1 MPMNLSSSD
10 RRLLLWAAVIVTV
23 LVIALAVFSSSQQES
38 EVITSYSADSDG
50 AKAAFMLLEEQ
61 GYKVERWEQ
70 SPNQLP
76 ANVANTTLVLASPFS
91 PPSKEEKI
99 SLQLFLSRGGRILAT
114 GYTASLFLPQADSV
128 PEVFAGPAW
137 KSFEPQLLSPLTRAG
152 TIRMSPSAY
161 WKNSHACCLVHYADG
176 DRPVVVSYKVGK
188 GEVIWWA
195 SSVPLSNAGISAAGN
210 LALLLNSL
218 GDRDVHILWDEY
230 FHGYRQ
236 TLGAYFSEPPLMFG
250 LLQCFLLL
258 VVVVLTFSRRSL
270 PIHPLQ
276 ENSRLSPLE
285 FVETL
290 GGLYHRAKASHAALE
305 VPYMRFRTIVTR
317 RLGLPT
323 DISASDMARSLKN
336 RLAYKDSSLPEL
348 LRRIEAT
355 LAQDEPS
362 EEIVLGLAQELNLHM
377 QNLKLLQESLPHGER
392 VPGVEARA
400 K

>member
-23 LVIALAVFSSSQQES
+23 LVIALAVYSSSQQES
-38 EVITSYSADSDG
+38 EVTTSYSADSAG
-50 AKAAFMLLEEQ
+50 AKASFLLLQQQ

-76 ANVANTTLVLASPFS
+76 ADVSDTTLVLASPFN
-91 PPSKEEKI
+91 PPSKQEKI
-99 SLQLFLSRGGRILAT
+99 ALQLFLSRGGRILAT

-128 PEVFAGPAW
+128 PEMLAGPAW

-161 WKNSHACCLVHYADG
+161 WKSSHAFCLVHYADG
-176 DRPVVVSYKVGK
+176 DRPVVISYKVGK

-195 SSVPLSNAGISAAGN
+195 SSIPLTNAGISAAGN

-218 GDRDVHILWDEY
+218 GDRNVHILWDEY

-270 PIHPLQ
+270 PIHPLRGT
-276 ENSRLSPLE
+276 SRLSPLE

-290 GGLYHRAKASHAALE
+290 GGLYHRAKTTHAALE

-323 DISASDMARSLKN
+323 QVSADDLARSVQN
-336 RLAYKDSSLPEL
+336 RLAYKDNSLPEL

-355 LAQDEPS
+355 LAQDEPG
-362 EEIVLGLAQELNLHM
+362 EEAVLGLAQELNRLM
-377 QNLKLLQESLPHGER
+377 QSLKLLQESFPHGER
-392 VPGVEARA
+392 VPGAEARA

>member
-38 EVITSYSADSDG
+38 EVTTSYSADSSG
-50 AKAAFMLLEEQ
+50 AKASFLLLQQQ
-61 GYKVERWEQ
+61 GYNVERWEQ

-76 ANVANTTLVLASPFS
+76 ADVSDTTLVLASPFN
-91 PPSKEEKI
+91 PPSKQEKI
-99 SLQLFLSRGGRILAT
+99 ALQLFLSRGGRILAT

-128 PEVFAGPAW
+128 PEMLAGPAW

-161 WKNSHACCLVHYADG
+161 WKNSHAFCLVHYADG
-176 DRPVVVSYKVGK
+176 DRPVVISYKVGK

-195 SSVPLSNAGISAAGN
+195 SSIPLTNAGISAAGN

-218 GDRDVHILWDEY
+218 GDRNVHILWDEY

-258 VVVVLTFSRRSL
+258 VAVALTFSRRSL
-270 PIHPLQ
+270 PIHPLRGT
-276 ENSRLSPLE
+276 SRLSPLE

-290 GGLYHRAKASHAALE
+290 GGLYHRAKATHAALE

-323 DISASDMARSLKN
+323 QVSADDLARSVQS
-336 RLAYKDSSLPEL
+336 RLAYKDNSLPEL

-355 LAQDEPS
+355 LAQDEPG
-362 EEIVLGLAQELNLHM
+362 EEAVLDLAQELNRHM
-377 QNLKLLQESLPHGER
+377 QSLKLLQESFPHGER
-392 VPGVEARA
+392 VPGAEARA

>member
-38 EVITSYSADSDG
+38 EVTTSYSADSAG
-50 AKAAFMLLEEQ
+50 AKAAFMLLQQQ

-76 ANVANTTLVLASPFS
+76 ADVANTTLVLASPFN
-91 PPSKEEKI
+91 PPSKQEKI

-114 GYTASLFLPQADSV
+114 GYIASLFLPQADSL
-128 PEVFAGPAW
+128 PEMLAGPAW
-137 KSFEPQLLSPLTRAG
+137 KSFEPQLVSPLTRAG

-161 WKNSHACCLVHYADG
+161 WKSSHAFCLVHYADG
-176 DRPVVVSYKVGK
+176 ERPVVVSYKVGK

-195 SSVPLSNAGISAAGN
+195 SSIPLTNAGISAAGN

-218 GDRDVHILWDEY
+218 GNGDVHILWDEY

-250 LLQCFLLL
+250 LLQGVLLL
-258 VVVVLTFSRRSL
+258 LVVVLTFSRRSL

-290 GGLYHRAKASHAALE
+290 GGLYHRAKATHAALE

-317 RLGLPT
+317 RLGLRT
-323 DISASDMARSLKN
+323 DISADDLARSVRK
-336 RLAYKDSSLPEL
+336 RLAYKDNSLTEM

-355 LAQDEPS
+355 LAQDEPG
-362 EEIVLGLAQELNLHM
+362 EQVVLDLAQELNHHM
-377 QNLKLLQESLPHGER
+377 QNLKLLQESIPHGER
-392 VPGVEARA
+392 VPGAEARA

>member
-38 EVITSYSADSDG
+38 EVTTSYSADSAG
-50 AKAAFMLLEEQ
+50 AKAAFMLLQQQ

-76 ANVANTTLVLASPFS
+76 SDVASTTLVLASPFN
-91 PPSKEEKI
+91 PPSKQEKI

-128 PEVFAGPAW
+128 PEMLTEPAW

-161 WKNSHACCLVHYADG
+161 WKSSHAFCLVHYADG

-195 SSVPLSNAGISAAGN
+195 SSIPLTNAGISSAGN

-236 TLGAYFSEPPLMFG
+236 TL
-250 LLQCFLLL
+250 
-258 VVVVLTFSRRSL
+258 
-270 PIHPLQ
+270 
-276 ENSRLSPLE
+276 
-285 FVETL
+285 
-290 GGLYHRAKASHAALE
+290 
-305 VPYMRFRTIVTR
+305 
-317 RLGLPT
+317 
-323 DISASDMARSLKN
+323 
-336 RLAYKDSSLPEL
+336 
-348 LRRIEAT
+348 
-355 LAQDEPS
+355 
-362 EEIVLGLAQELNLHM
+362 
-377 QNLKLLQESLPHGER
+377 
-392 VPGVEARA
+392 
-400 K
+400 

>member
-10 RRLLLWAAVIVTV
+10 RRLLLWAAVIITV

-38 EVITSYSADSDG
+38 EVTTSYSADSAG
-50 AKAAFMLLEEQ
+50 AKAAFLLLQQQ

-76 ANVANTTLVLASPFS
+76 PDVANTTLVLASPFN

-99 SLQLFLSRGGRILAT
+99 SLQLFLNRGGRILAT
-114 GYTASLFLPQADSV
+114 GYTASLFLPQADSM

-137 KSFEPQLLSPLTRAG
+137 KTFEPQLLSPLTRAG

-161 WKNSHACCLVHYADG
+161 WKSSHSCCLVHYADG

-195 SSVPLSNAGISAAGN
+195 SSVPLTNAGISAAGN

-218 GDRDVHILWDEY
+218 GERDVHILWDEY

-317 RLGLPT
+317 RLGLRS
-323 DISASDMARSLKN
+323 DVSADDMARSVRN
-336 RLAYKDSSLPEL
+336 RLAYKDNGLPEL

-355 LAQDEPS
+355 LGKDEPG
-362 EEIVLGLAQELNLHM
+362 EEVVLGLTQELNRHM

-392 VPGVEARA
+392 VPGAEARA

>member
-38 EVITSYSADSDG
+38 EVTTSYSADSAG
-50 AKAAFMLLEEQ
+50 AKAAFMLLQQQ

-76 ANVANTTLVLASPFS
+76 ADVANTTLVLASPFN
-91 PPSKEEKI
+91 PPSKQEKI

-128 PEVFAGPAW
+128 PEMLAGPAW
-137 KSFEPQLLSPLTRAG
+137 KSFEPQLVSPLTRAG

-161 WKNSHACCLVHYADG
+161 WKSSHALCLVHYADG
-176 DRPVVVSYKVGK
+176 ERPVVVSYKVGK

-195 SSVPLSNAGISAAGN
+195 SSIPLTNAGISAAGN

-218 GDRDVHILWDEY
+218 GNGDVHILWDEY

-250 LLQCFLLL
+250 LLQGVLLL
-258 VVVVLTFSRRSL
+258 LVVVLTFSRRSL

-290 GGLYHRAKASHAALE
+290 GGLYHRAKATHAALE

-317 RLGLPT
+317 RLGLRT
-323 DISASDMARSLKN
+323 DISADDLARSVRK
-336 RLAYKDSSLPEL
+336 RLAYKDNSLTEM

-355 LAQDEPS
+355 LAQDEPG
-362 EEIVLGLAQELNLHM
+362 EQVVLDLAQELNHHM
-377 QNLKLLQESLPHGER
+377 QNLKLLQESIPHGER
-392 VPGVEARA
+392 VPGAEARA

>member
-1 MPMNLSSSD
+1 MPMNISNSD

-38 EVITSYSADSDG
+38 EITTSYSADSAG
-50 AKAAFMLLEEQ
+50 AKAAFLLLQQQ

-70 SPNQLP
+70 PPNQLP
-76 ANVANTTLVLASPFS
+76 ADVTNTTLVLASPFN

-99 SLQLFLSRGGRILAT
+99 SLQLFLSRGGRIVAT
-114 GYTASLFLPQADSV
+114 GYTASFFLPQADTV

-152 TIRMSPSAY
+152 TIRMSPNGY

-195 SSVPLSNAGISAAGN
+195 SSVPLTNAGISAAGN

-218 GDRDVHILWDEY
+218 GNRDVQILWDEY

-236 TLGAYFSEPPLMFG
+236 TLGAYFSEPPLLFG

-258 VVVVLTFSRRSL
+258 VVMVLTFSRRSL

-290 GGLYHRAKASHAALE
+290 GGLYHRVKTTHAALE

-317 RLGLPT
+317 RLGLRT
-323 DISASDMARSLKN
+323 DVAADDLARSVQN
-336 RLAYKDSSLPEL
+336 RLSYKDSSLPEL

-355 LAQDEPS
+355 LAQDEPD
-362 EEIVLGLAQELNLHM
+362 EEVALGLAQELNRHM
-377 QNLKLLQESLPHGER
+377 QNLKLLQESFPHGER
-392 VPGVEARA
+392 VPGAEARA
-400 K
+400 R

>member
-10 RRLLLWAAVIVTV
+10 RQLLLWAAVIVMV

-38 EVITSYSADSDG
+38 EVTTSYSADSAG

-114 GYTASLFLPQADSV
+114 GYTASLFLPQGDSV
-128 PEVFAGPAW
+128 PEAFAGPAW

-161 WKNSHACCLVHYADG
+161 WKNSHACCLVHYADA
-176 DRPVVVSYKVGK
+176 DRPVVVSYKIGK

-195 SSVPLSNAGISAAGN
+195 SSVPLTNAGISAAGN

-218 GDRDVHILWDEY
+218 GDRDVDILWDEY

-236 TLGAYFSEPPLMFG
+236 TLGAYLSEPPLMFG

-258 VVVVLTFSRRSL
+258 VVVVLTFSRRSV

-323 DISASDMARSLKN
+323 DISADDMARSLKN
-336 RLAYKDSSLPEL
+336 RLAYKNSSLPEL

-355 LAQDEPS
+355 LAQDESS
-362 EEIVLGLAQELNLHM
+362 EEIVLGLVQELNLHM

>member
-38 EVITSYSADSDG
+38 EVTTSYSADSAG
-50 AKAAFMLLEEQ
+50 AKAAFMLLQQQ

-76 ANVANTTLVLASPFS
+76 ADVANTTLVLASPFN
-91 PPSKEEKI
+91 PPSKQEKI

-114 GYTASLFLPQADSV
+114 GYTASPFLPQADSV
-128 PEVFAGPAW
+128 PEMLAGPAW
-137 KSFEPQLLSPLTRAG
+137 KSFEPQLVSPLTRAG

-161 WKNSHACCLVHYADG
+161 WKSSHAFCLVHYADG
-176 DRPVVVSYKVGK
+176 ERPVVVSYKVGK

-195 SSVPLSNAGISAAGN
+195 SSIPLTNAGISAAGN

-218 GDRDVHILWDEY
+218 GNGDVHILWDEY

-250 LLQCFLLL
+250 LLQGVLLL
-258 VVVVLTFSRRSL
+258 LVVVLTFSRRSL

-290 GGLYHRAKASHAALE
+290 GGLYHRAKATHAALE

-317 RLGLPT
+317 RLGLRT
-323 DISASDMARSLKN
+323 DISADDLARSVRN
-336 RLAYKDSSLPEL
+336 RLAYKDNSLTEL

-355 LAQDEPS
+355 LAQDEPG
-362 EEIVLGLAQELNLHM
+362 EQVVLGLAQELNHHM
-377 QNLKLLQESLPHGER
+377 QNLKLLQESFPHGER
-392 VPGVEARA
+392 VPGAEARA

>member
-38 EVITSYSADSDG
+38 EVTTSYSADSAG
-50 AKAAFMLLEEQ
+50 AKAAFMLLQQQ

-76 ANVANTTLVLASPFS
+76 ADVANTTLVLASPFN
-91 PPSKEEKI
+91 PPSKQEKI

-114 GYTASLFLPQADSV
+114 GYIASLFLPQADSV
-128 PEVFAGPAW
+128 PEMLAGPAW
-137 KSFEPQLLSPLTRAG
+137 KSFEPQLVSPLTRAG

-161 WKNSHACCLVHYADG
+161 WKSSHAFCLVHYADG
-176 DRPVVVSYKVGK
+176 ERPVVVSYKVGK

-195 SSVPLSNAGISAAGN
+195 SSIPLTNAGISAAGN

-218 GDRDVHILWDEY
+218 GNGDVHILWDEY

-250 LLQCFLLL
+250 LLQGVLLL
-258 VVVVLTFSRRSL
+258 LVVVLTFSRRSL

-290 GGLYHRAKASHAALE
+290 GGLYHRAKATHAALE

-317 RLGLPT
+317 RLGLRT
-323 DISASDMARSLKN
+323 DISADDLARSVRK
-336 RLAYKDSSLPEL
+336 RLAYKDNSLTEL

-355 LAQDEPS
+355 LAQDEPG
-362 EEIVLGLAQELNLHM
+362 EQVVLDLAQELNHHM
-377 QNLKLLQESLPHGER
+377 QNLKLLQESFPHGER
-392 VPGVEARA
+392 VPGAEARA

>member
-1 MPMNLSSSD
+1 MPMKLSSSD

-38 EVITSYSADSDG
+38 EVTTSYSADSAG
-50 AKAAFMLLEEQ
+50 AKAAFLLLLQQ

-76 ANVANTTLVLASPFS
+76 ADVTNTTLVLASPFN
-91 PPSKEEKI
+91 PPSKQEKI

-128 PEVFAGPAW
+128 PEMLAGPAW

-161 WKNSHACCLVHYADG
+161 WKSSHASSLVHYADG

-195 SSVPLSNAGISAAGN
+195 SSIPLTNAGISAAGN

-218 GDRDVHILWDEY
+218 GNRDVHILWDEY

-250 LLQCFLLL
+250 LLQGLLLL

-290 GGLYHRAKASHAALE
+290 GGLYHRAKATHAALE

-317 RLGLPT
+317 RLGLRT
-323 DISASDMARSLKN
+323 DVSADDLARSVRN
-336 RLAYKDSSLPEL
+336 RLAHKDTGLPEL

-362 EEIVLGLAQELNLHM
+362 EQVVLGLAQELNRHM
-377 QNLKLLQESLPHGER
+377 QNLKLLQESFPHGER
-392 VPGVEARA
+392 VPGAEARA